1 MDFAWT
7 QKELELKS
15 SFQQFIEKEI
25 KPHMTGWYRDDEIP
39 RQLFARMADE
49 GFLGYSES
57 EGRWV
62 EAPMLEQVI
71 VSQAL
76 AEVSPGIA
84 VGVMAH
90 AGLGLYALHRFGN
103 EEQKVR
109 YFLPGVKG
117 QKISAFAN
125 TEPIAGSDVGNI
137 GLQARP
143 VSGGYLLNGTKMFI
157 TNGTISDFLVVSAVT
172 DPQAPR
178 KQEGI
183 SLFVVEA
190 QGLRRQKIR
199 KRVWSPS
206 DLGTLFFEDFF
217 VPQEGLIGE
226 LNGGFKLI
234 MRTFSSSR
242 VGLAALTVGTAVGA
256 YKLAFQRANVRQ
268 AFGRKLIDHEA
279 KAFQFADMMTRLEAA
294 RLLTLRAAWL
304 KDTGQDYVL
313 AASMAKLFA
322 CQESKEITHFAAEVF
337 GASGVMEDNPVSRF
351 PLDAWAA
358 ALGEGTNDIQ
368 KLIISRELNKRFEV
382 SGLHFDI

>member
-7 QKELELKS
+7 QRELELKS
-15 SFQQFIEKEI
+15 SIQQFIEKEI
-25 KPHMTGWYRDDEIP
+25 KPHMAGWYRDDEIP
-39 RQLFARMADE
+39 RQFFAKMAEE
-49 GFLGYSES
+49 GFLGYLET
-57 EGRWV
+57 EGQWM
-62 EAPMLEQVI
+62 EAPMLDQVL
-71 VSQAL
+71 VTQAL

-90 AGLGLYALHRFGN
+90 AGLVLYALYRFGN
-103 EEQKVR
+103 EEQQVR

-125 TEPIAGSDVGNI
+125 TEPIAGSDVANI

-183 SLFVVEA
+183 SLFVVDG

-206 DLGTLFFEDFF
+206 DLGTLFFENFF

-268 AFGRKLIDHEA
+268 AFGRKLIEHEA

-304 KDTGQDYVL
+304 KDIGQDYVL

-322 CQESKEITHFAAEVF
+322 CQESREITHFAAEVF
-337 GASGVMEDNPVSRF
+337 GASGVMEDNSVSRF

-368 KLIISRELNKRFEV
+368 KLIISRELKKRFEV
-382 SGLHFDI
+382 AGLHFDI